1 MQALQ
6 ALRSWLLQDTA
17 AIAAGKV
24 RSGEHVVDSVLLV
37 SEQLPLASRSRSGR
51 SPERQMLCA
60 VRRLA
65 RRWTAV
71 ICEPESC
78 Q

>member
-37 SEQLPLASRSRSGR
+37 KLPLASRSRSGR